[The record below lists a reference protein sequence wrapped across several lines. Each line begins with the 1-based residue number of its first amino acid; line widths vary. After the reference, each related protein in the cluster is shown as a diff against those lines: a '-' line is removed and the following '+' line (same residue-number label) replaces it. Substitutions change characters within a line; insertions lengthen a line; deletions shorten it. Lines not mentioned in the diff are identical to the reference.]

1 MPYTTNPAM
10 PKLRAKAVDL
20 VHQGKTIREVARY
33 LGFEA
38 STVGRWVKKSPP
50 NGCWEIP
57 TLISRPKHHP
67 KELKRE
73 IVNRIKELRIE
84 LRGRCAEVIH
94 GHLKKENIVVSL
106 SSVKRTLDRQGL
118 TKRRTF
124 YKHKRLRFARPLAVK
139 PGDLVQLDTIHLMK
153 TSNERMYIYTL
164 LDVRSRWAY
173 AWASERANN
182 IQSLKFLKQAKLKA
196 PFSFRCL
203 QSDNGSEFSQCF
215 SEKAKVS
222 HRHSRVRR
230 PNDNGHLERFNRTI
244 QDECLKTLPVDTK
257 TINKH
262 LPGYLEY
269 YNKQRLHLGLE
280 LKTPLEIIQKCCEG
294 ID

>member
-10 PKLRAKAVDL
+10 PRLRAKAIDL
-20 VHQGKTIREVARY
+20 VHAGKTVREVARY
-33 LGFEA
+33 FGFQP
-38 STVGRWVKKSPP
+38 STVSRWVKKSPQ
-50 NGCWEIP
+50 NGCHLLP
-57 TLISRPKHHP
+57 TFSSRPKRHP
-67 KELKRE
+67 KELPQA
-73 IVNRIKELRIE
+73 IVARIRQLR
-84 LRGRCAEVIH
+84 LDLKGRCAEVIH
-94 GHLKKENIVVSL
+94 GHLQKEGVMVSL

-124 YKHKRLRFARPLAVK
+124 YKHKRLRFARPMAVK

-153 TSNERMYIYTL
+153 NPSERMYIYTL
-164 LDVRSRWAY
+164 LDVHSRWAY
-173 AWASERANN
+173 AWASDRANN
-182 IQSLKFLKQAKLKA
+182 AQSIKFLKQAKLKA

-215 SEKAKVS
+215 SERARIT

-244 QDECLKTLPVDTK
+244 QDECLKKLPPNSK
-257 TINKH
+257 TINKQ
-262 LPGYLEY
+262 LPGYLKY
-269 YNKQRLHLGLE
+269 YNEQRLHLGLQ
-280 LKTPLEIIQKCCEG
+280 LKTPLEIIQGCCEG

>member
-10 PKLRAKAVDL
+10 PRLRAKAVDL
-20 VHQGKTIREVARY
+20 VRAGKTIREVAKY
-33 LGFEA
+33 FGFQA
-38 STVGRWVKKSPP
+38 STVSRWVKKSPQG
-50 NGCWEIP
+50 GCYAIP
-57 TLISRPKHHP
+57 TAKSRPKHHP
-67 KELKRE
+67 RQLHQA
-73 IVNRIKELRIE
+73 IVAKIIQLRIE

-94 GHLKKENIVVSL
+94 GHLQKEGTAVSL
-106 SSVKRTLDRQGL
+106 SSVKRTLDRHGM

-124 YKHKRLRFARPLAVK
+124 YKHKRLRFARPMATK

-153 TSNERMYIYTL
+153 NSKERMYIYTL

-173 AWASERANN
+173 AWASDRANN
-182 IQSLKFLKQAKLKA
+182 VQSIKFLKQAKLKA

-215 SEKAKVS
+215 SERAKII

-244 QDECLKTLPVDTK
+244 QDECLKNLPLNTNI
-257 TINKH
+257 INKQ
-262 LPGYLEY
+262 LPEYLRY
-269 YNKQRLHLGLE
+269 YNEQRLHLGLQ
-280 LKTPLEIIQKCCEG
+280 LKTPLEIIQRCCEG

>member
-1 MPYTTNPAM
+1 MPYTTNPKM
-10 PKLRAKAVDL
+10 PQLRARAVDL
-20 VHQGKTIREVARY
+20 VHQGKTIKEVARY

-38 STVGRWVKKSPP
+38 STISRWARKSPK
-50 NGCWEIP
+50 NGCWAIP
-57 TLISRPKHHP
+57 TLTSRPKHHP
-67 KELKRE
+67 KEIKPE
-73 IVNRIKELRIE
+73 IISKIRELRIK
-84 LRGRCAEVIH
+84 LKGRCAEVIH
-94 GHLKKENIVVSL
+94 GHLKKENIIVSL
-106 SSVKRTLDRQGL
+106 SSVKRTLDRLGM

-124 YKHKRLRFARPLAVK
+124 YKHKRLRFARPVAVK

-153 TSNERMYIYTL
+153 NPTERMYIYTL

-196 PFSFRCL
+196 PFPFKYL

-215 SEKAKVS
+215 SEKAKVA

-244 QDECLKTLPVDTK
+244 QDECLKALPTNTK
-257 TINKH
+257 TINKR
-262 LPGYLEY
+262 LPEYLKY
-269 YNKQRLHLGLE
+269 YNEQRLHLGLE
-280 LKTPLEIIQKCCEG
+280 LKTLLEIIRKCCEG